1 MMKSKFEP
9 IPDPTEEDGFEG
21 VYVVGTEDGEE
32 EPLYD
37 LRGLTKYLREHNLE
51 QSTEEIS
58 EMFKL

>member
-32 EPLYD
+32 ESLYD
-37 LRGLTKYLREHNLE
+37 LRGLTKYLQEHNLE
-51 QSTEEIS
+51 QPTEEIS
-58 EMFKL
+58 EMFKM